1 MGNKKYR
8 AIVGIDHGDRR
19 AEPGDVI
26 QWLPDEV
33 AEKLEAEGAVEHYT
47 KSEKK
52 PEGGDDE

>member
-1 MGNKKYR
+1 
-8 AIVGIDHGDRR
+8 VGIDHGDRR

-47 KSEKK
+47 KAEKK